1 MEKRIGREIEE
12 KEEHLQDI
20 EPRID
25 LKLVQLYEFD
35 SGTDIT
41 VIASFD
47 CI

>member
-12 KEEHLQDI
+12 KEEHLQDT
-20 EPRID
+20 EPQVD
-25 LKLVQLYEFD
+25 LQLYEFD

-41 VIASFD
+41 EIASFD